1 MPQLWTAPAAA
12 LAFAMGAGCALCPW
26 IACTFRSTTEAG
38 SSGGGGG
45 KDLKNLEAGSM

>member
-1 MPQLWTAPAAA
+1 MSLDENGEA
-12 LAFAMGAGCALCPW
+12 

-45 KDLKNLEAGSM
+45 KGLKNLEEGSM